1 MDIFKK
7 RFTVTSAAWVQV
19 GVGPLEVALVSDGV
33 VYVATG
39 ASAPGGTTAGTAL
52 TGAAIGD
59 AGRKLTI
66 TAGAKAWARAVGAS
80 VEVETEM
87 PVDLPPYDHIG
98 MSYTDGNLTGV
109 TYRMGGSSGTTVA
122 TMTLTYDANGNLT
135 SVTRS

>member
-7 RFTVTSAAWVQV
+7 RFTVTSSAWVQV

-59 AGRKLTI
+59 AGRKLMI
-66 TAGAKAWARAVGAS
+66 TTGAKAWARAVGAS
-80 VEVETEM
+80 VEVETDM
-87 PVDLPPYDHIG
+87 PVDLPPYDHIA
-98 MSYTDGNLTGV
+98 MSYTGSNLTGV
-109 TYRMGGSSGTTVA
+109 EYKIGGSGGTTVA
-122 TMTLTYDANGNLT
+122 TMTLAYDGNGNIT